1 MVKRKCLEVK
11 IMNRLKHITVSEQN
25 YENLR
30 RLGNTPD
37 SFNTIIS
44 RILKEREMLESESRV
59 ATRKQTLTRMTHR
72 GLTYE

>member
-11 IMNRLKHITVSEQN
+11 IMNKLKHITISEQN

-37 SFNTIIS
+37 SFNTIIN
-44 RILKEREMLESESRV
+44 RMLKEKEMLESESRV
-59 ATRKQTLTRMTHR
+59 GTRGTR
-72 GLTYE
+72 L